1 MGEYTAWASFGAAA
15 VVLAE
20 VAVFRTGLFRT
31 GAYWIAMAIVFSF
44 QVLVD
49 GWLTKLSAPIV
60 RYNPDELSGRRF
72 PWDVP
77 VEDYLFG
84 FAMVT
89 LTMVL
94 WDWGGRRRTLR
105 GDGDG

>member
-1 MGEYTAWASFGAAA
+1 LPEYTAAALAGAV
-15 VVLAE
+15 VVLATE
-20 VAVFRTGLFRT
+20 FLWLRTGLFRT
-31 GAYWIAMAIVFSF
+31 RSYWVAMAIVLIF

-60 RYNPDELSGRRF
+60 TYAPTQFAGVRF
-72 PWDVP
+72 PWDIP

-89 LTMVL
+89 LTMLL
-94 WDWGGRRRTLR
+94 WDRFRTLQEP
-105 GDGDG
+105 